1 MSQISSIPSPFN
13 MVAHLFVLVLLL
25 NLAVSIR
32 VMVIEF
38 SPSPHPDAGVC
49 QNIAGVRNAI
59 ASVARYIDPDRTLVV
74 IPEYALFNDDY
85 FNPAVSELVKEKCVA
100 FCRYIKYFKFG
111 RRPLESI
118 PTFDLA
124 CDPAGARPTSVC
136 SIGCVA
142 REHRVFLAANML
154 TSIGGR
160 LYNTELVY
168 GLDSNPVATYHKIHP
183 VIVEAKKMRITVG
196 EADGLW
202 THPDGTN
209 YMIIICFDILHMR
222 AYTQASRVHNVIF
235 STEWESKQELHAL
248 AVQQAF
254 SRVTLTNVFASN
266 INKPTI
272 FYSKTGSSI
281 VVAGNVISHAVG
293 IPTGVHTDS
302 RTRYTVLTQDVRTDA
317 RPERAFV
324 QDNVQSGDAIPIAR
338 AEGPRPGV
346 TEIFYFNATE
356 IPVLQQILR
365 AGDLSCEFN
374 IEAAGAAPP
383 AARSSS
389 PVRGGAGG
397 ASSALDPA
405 AMRAGMSAREGRSLA
420 GSARH
425 AAGGR
430 SFDDVVYVLRAM
442 NGFIAGRS
450 VRACSIIAVRA
461 SERRG
466 DYRNWNDYSLR
477 IQHRFNRLSIRS
489 NVHGSNVATLPLAL
503 LSNNGVPTPIDRA
516 MSNFTYTRADR
527 ADGETELTL
536 APGDF
541 GVSILSVY
549 GVIGAVEVDD
559 DPENPAGDTVFTNE
573 REQGAMARC
582 TAGIGEAVGEALVAG
597 VPVAG
602 VARRYAVDEE
612 KVAIDDAL
620 PVPPV
625 ARRFIRHPHPKIF
638 PFDVYQTGLPKS
650 INP

>member
-1 MSQISSIPSPFN
+1 
-13 MVAHLFVLVLLL
+13 
-25 NLAVSIR
+25 
-32 VMVIEF
+32 MVIEF
-38 SPSPHPDAGVC
+38 SPSPQPDAGIC

-59 ASVARYIDPDRTLVV
+59 ASVAPNIVPDGTLVV

-85 FNPAVSELVKEKCVA
+85 FNPAVSELVREKCVA
-100 FCRYIKYFKFG
+100 FCRYMKYFKFG

-324 QDNVQSGDAIPIAR
+324 QDDVQSGDAIPIAR

-346 TEIFYFNATE
+346 IEIFYFNATE

-389 PVRGGAGG
+389 PVRGGG

-405 AMRAGMSAREGRSLA
+405 AMRAGMSAREGRSVA

-425 AAGGR
+425 AAGGSAGEAAGGGGR
-430 SFDDVVYVLRAM
+430 DTGGAAGRRPFDDVVYVLRAM

-559 DPENPAGDTVFTNE
+559 DPKNPAGDSVFTNE

-602 VARRYAVDEE
+602 VARRDAVDEE
-612 KVAIDDAL
+612 RVDDAL

-625 ARRFIRHPHPKIF
+625 ARRFVRNPKIF
-638 PFDVYQTGLPKS
+638 PLDVSPTGVPKS